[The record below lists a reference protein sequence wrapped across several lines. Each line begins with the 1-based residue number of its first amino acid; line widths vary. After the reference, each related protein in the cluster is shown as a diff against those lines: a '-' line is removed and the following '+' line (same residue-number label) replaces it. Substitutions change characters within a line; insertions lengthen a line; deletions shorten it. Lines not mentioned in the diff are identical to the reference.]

1 MTLNKYF
8 VFSPAK
14 LKQQEIQNDAKAKS
28 AKETQRRAL
37 VKQAQQA
44 GGL

>member
-1 MTLNKYF
+1 MTINKYF
-8 VFSPAK
+8 AFNPVKIA
-14 LKQQEIQNDAKAKS
+14 QEKPKNTNVISD
-28 AKETQRRAL
+28 KEAQRQAL